1 MYAAQ
6 RFLKAADVARS
17 QLSKM
22 TTKKIAWAA
31 LFISLSAIG
40 GMIKIPLGIASIALD
55 AMPALVA
62 VLFFSAPLAGTIAA
76 FGHLVSALF
85 GGLPLGPFH
94 LIIAVEMWAAVWL
107 FAKLHQA
114 RKHWLKWP
122 AFIIGNG
129 LVAAVPFYF
138 LLSPAFFYASVP
150 GLVIAA
156 SINAAVA
163 ALLMP
168 YVAKASGGAGH
179 AS

>member
-1 MYAAQ
+1 
-6 RFLKAADVARS
+6 
-17 QLSKM
+17 M
-22 TTKKIAWAA
+22 TTRKLALAA

-55 AMPALVA
+55 SMPALVA

-76 FGHLVSALF
+76 FGHLISALF
-85 GGLPLGPFH
+85 GGMPLGPFH
-94 LIIAVEMWAAVWL
+94 LIIAIEMWAVVWL

-114 RKHWLKWP
+114 GKRWLKWA

-129 LVAAVPFYF
+129 VLAALPFYF

-156 SINAAVA
+156 LINAGVA

-168 YVAKASGGAGH
+168 YVLKVSGGSLH

>member
-1 MYAAQ
+1 
-6 RFLKAADVARS
+6 
-17 QLSKM
+17 M
-22 TTKKIAWAA
+22 TTRKLALAA

-55 AMPALVA
+55 STPALVA

-76 FGHLVSALF
+76 LGHLISALF
-85 GGLPLGPFH
+85 GGMPLGPFH
-94 LIIAVEMWAAVWL
+94 LIIAVEMWAVVWL

-114 RKHWLKWP
+114 GKTWLKWL

-129 LVAAVPFYF
+129 VVAAVPFYF
-138 LLSPAFFYASVP
+138 LLSPAFFYVSVP
-150 GLVIAA
+150 ALLIAA

-168 YVAKASGGAGH
+168 YVLRFRGGSFH
-179 AS
+179 AP

>member
-1 MYAAQ
+1 
-6 RFLKAADVARS
+6 
-17 QLSKM
+17 M
-22 TTKKIAWAA
+22 TTKKLALAA
-31 LFISLSAIG
+31 LFVSLSAIG
-40 GMIKIPLGIASIALD
+40 GMIKIPLGITSIALD
-55 AMPALVA
+55 SMPALVA

-76 FGHLVSALF
+76 FGHLISALF
-85 GGLPLGPFH
+85 GGMPLGPFH
-94 LIIAVEMWAAVWL
+94 LIIAVEMWAVVWL

-114 RKHWLKWP
+114 SKIWLKWP

-129 LVAAVPFYF
+129 VLAAVPFYF

-156 SINAAVA
+156 SINAGVA

-168 YVAKASGGAGH
+168 YVLKVHGGSLH

>member
-1 MYAAQ
+1 MCVVQ
-6 RFLKAADVARS
+6 KFLRMADVARKRK
-17 QLSKM
+17 SKM
-22 TTKKIAWAA
+22 ETKKLALAA

-62 VLFFSAPLAGTIAA
+62 VLFFSAPIAGIIAA
-76 FGHLVSALF
+76 FGHLISALF
-85 GGLPLGPFH
+85 GGMPLGPFH
-94 LIIAVEMWAAVWL
+94 LIIAVEMWVAVWL
-107 FAKLHQA
+107 FAKLHQTG
-114 RKHWLKWP
+114 RYWLKWP
-122 AFIIGNG
+122 VFIIGNG
-129 LVAAVPFYF
+129 IVAALPFYF

-150 GLVIAA
+150 GLLIAA

-168 YVAKASGGAGH
+168 YVSKASGGARH

>member
-1 MYAAQ
+1 MCAAPKCS
-6 RFLKAADVARS
+6 RMAGAAKSRWIE
-17 QLSKM
+17 LSTRKL
-22 TTKKIAWAA
+22 ALAA

-55 AMPALVA
+55 SMPALVA

-76 FGHLVSALF
+76 FGHLISALF
-85 GGLPLGPFH
+85 GGMPLGPFH
-94 LIIAVEMWAAVWL
+94 LIIAFEMWAVVWL
-107 FAKLHQA
+107 FAKLHQSGNQ
-114 RKHWLKWP
+114 WLKWP

-129 LVAAVPFYF
+129 VLAAIPFYF

-156 SINAAVA
+156 AINVGVA
-163 ALLMP
+163 AMLMP
-168 YVAKASGGAGH
+168 YVLKVRGGSLH